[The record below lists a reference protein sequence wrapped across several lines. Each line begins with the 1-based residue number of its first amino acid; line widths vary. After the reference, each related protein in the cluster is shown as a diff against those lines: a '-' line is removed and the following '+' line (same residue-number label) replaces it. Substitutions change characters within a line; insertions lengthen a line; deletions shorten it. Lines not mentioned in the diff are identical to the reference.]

1 MLAEPQHRRHVGV
14 RRVKMQ
20 KDYVKVLQIFFRD

>member
-1 MLAEPQHRRHVGV
+1 MLAEPQHRMHVGV